1 MTNEFIRVEGLNK
14 RYQKKDF
21 FGNVSK
27 EIIACQDINLVINQG
42 ETLALVGE
50 SGSGKSTFGKML
62 LGLDSP
68 TSGDIYLKGQK
79 LSPDRL
85 NDPTY
90 INRMQVIFQDPYS
103 ALNPFL
109 SAKEIVAEPLEVI
122 YGRKKALKEAEE
134 ILEKVGI
141 SVEDMDKVPREF
153 SGGQRQRIGIARA
166 VVTHPEFIVCDE
178 PVSALDVSIQASI
191 INLLL
196 DLQEE
201 QGLTYLFI
209 SHDLSVVRTVAD
221 HIAVMCKGTIVE
233 TGEAEKIYQNP
244 QHLYTKKLLAAVPIV
259 DAEANILDL
268 TIETD
273 RLIDLSGELQEF
285 EVGHW
290 VRK

>member
-1 MTNEFIRVEGLNK
+1 MTKELIRVEGLNK
-14 RYQKKDF
+14 LYQKKDF
-21 FGNVSK
+21 FGNALK
-27 EIIACQDINLVINQG
+27 EVKACHDINLVINQG

-50 SGSGKSTFGKML
+50 SGSGKSTFGKIL
-62 LGLDSP
+62 LGLESP
-68 TSGDIYLKGQK
+68 SSGQIYLKGQK
-79 LSPDRL
+79 LSEDRL
-85 NDPTY
+85 KDPSY
-90 INRMQVIFQDPYS
+90 SNIMQVIFQDPYS
-103 ALNPFL
+103 SLNPYL
-109 SAKEIVAEPLEVI
+109 SAKELVAEPVEVLH
-122 YGRKKALKEAEE
+122 GRKKALEEAEK

-141 SVEDMDKVPREF
+141 AKPDQGKVAREF

-209 SHDLSVVRTVAD
+209 SHDLSIVRTIAD

-233 TGEAEKIYQNP
+233 MGESEKIYQNP

-259 DAEANILDL
+259 DPATSILDR

-273 RLIDLSGELQEF
+273 KFIDLSGELQEC
-285 EVGHW
+285 EPGHW

>member
-109 SAKEIVAEPLEVI
+109 SAKEIVSEPLEVI

-233 TGEAEKIYQNP
+233 TGEAEKIYRNP

-273 RLIDLSGELQEF
+273 RLIELSGELQEF